1 MRNEQLKRYLLGDY
15 KTYDKEMY
23 RIVRMYKELEKAN
36 ALGRGPIEMQY
47 AQYEKTTKFV
57 NAASAA
63 TGKKKKVWTN
73 VYLCTNFVFV
83 YTSIILL

>member
-1 MRNEQLKRYLLGDY
+1 MGVSWPMRNEQLKRFLLGDY

-47 AQYEKTTKFV
+47 AQYDIGTPNTT
-57 NAASAA
+57 S
-63 TGKKKKVWTN
+63 G
-73 VYLCTNFVFV
+73 L
-83 YTSIILL
+83 